1 MAKKKKSKTHKAIER
16 YTEMEIPKCFVDEV
30 CEAKS
35 IYENC
40 DRSTLEKEC
49 TRMHAYIMVM
59 ESYIEELETKI
70 INEFG
75 NESKRTN

>member
-1 MAKKKKSKTHKAIER
+1 MAKNRKHKFIER

-30 CEAKS
+30 CEAKG

-49 TRMHAYIMVM
+49 TRMFAYIKGIGSVHR
-59 ESYIEELETKI
+59 
-70 INEFG
+70 
-75 NESKRTN
+75 RT

>member
-1 MAKKKKSKTHKAIER
+1 MAKNKKHKFIER
-16 YTEMEIPKCFVDEV
+16 YTEMEIPICFVDEV
-30 CEAKS
+30 CEVRE

-49 TRMHAYIMVM
+49 TRLFAYIRVS
-59 ESYIEELETKI
+59 EAYIDELETKI

-75 NESKRTN
+75 NESKRSY

>member
-16 YTEMEIPKCFVDEV
+16 YTEMEIPKCFVNEV
-30 CEAKS
+30 CEAKG

-49 TRMHAYIMVM
+49 TRMHAYIRVM
-59 ESYIEELETKI
+59 EACIEELECKI
-70 INEFG
+70 TNEFG
-75 NESKRTN
+75 NESKRSN

>member
-1 MAKKKKSKTHKAIER
+1 MKKSKKHKFIER
-16 YTEMEIPKCFVDEV
+16 YTEMEILKCFVNEV
-30 CEAKS
+30 CEAKG

-49 TRMHAYIMVM
+49 TRMHVYISVM
-59 ESYIEELETKI
+59 EAYIEELETKI

-75 NESKRTN
+75 NESKRID

>member
-1 MAKKKKSKTHKAIER
+1 MAKNKKHKFIER

-30 CEAKS
+30 CEAKG

-49 TRMHAYIMVM
+49 TRMFAYIKVS
-59 ESYIEELETKI
+59 EAYIEDLECKI
-70 INEFG
+70 IENF
-75 NESKRTN
+75 

>member
-49 TRMHAYIMVM
+49 TRMHAYIVVM
-59 ESYIEELETKI
+59 ASYIEEFETKI
-70 INEFG
+70 
-75 NESKRTN
+75 